1 MKIIDRIQS
10 GLTLS
15 FEVYPPKADKPL
27 DPLLQTLDRLYSL
40 APDFISCTFGAM
52 GSNKGRNMEVVRSIQ
67 ASGQCEALSHYTCV
81 GNTRADVLAAL
92 SDYADAGVENLL
104 ALRGDFPAGVSATQG
119 EFEHANELIAFIR
132 SHTSRFSLAA
142 ACYPEKHLLAE
153 SIDADIDAL
162 LKKQDA
168 GAAFLMTQLCYS
180 VENYLKFIERARKRG
195 VSLPIVAGVLPL
207 LKKDGL
213 VRMTL
218 SNGCSIPAEV
228 AALVGRYGESEESFR
243 AAGHDFTVSL
253 VQRLIREGASG
264 IHLYTLNRFEDV
276 ADLVCDAGL
285 REKTVSQDN
294 AFSLNHNTL

>member
-15 FEVYPPKADKPL
+15 FEVFPPKSDKPL
-27 DPLLQTLDRLYSL
+27 EPLLDTLEQLYTLS
-40 APDFISCTFGAM
+40 PDFISCTYGAM
-52 GSNKGRNMEVVRSIQ
+52 GSNKGRNLEVVKNIQRS
-67 ASGQCEALSHYTCV
+67 GTCEALSHYTCV
-81 GNTRADVLAAL
+81 GNSKEDVLTAL
-92 SDYADAGVENLL
+92 SEYESAGVENLL
-104 ALRGDFPAGVSATQG
+104 ALRGDFPAGAIQTNGDFS
-119 EFEHANELIAFIR
+119 HANELISFIR
-132 SHTSRFSLAA
+132 SQTDRFSLAA
-142 ACYPEKHLLAE
+142 ACYPEKHLLAP

-162 LKKQDA
+162 LLKQDA

-180 VENYLKFIERARKRG
+180 VENYLRFIDRARKRG
-195 VSLPIVAGVLPL
+195 ISLPIVAGVLPL

-243 AAGHDFTVSL
+243 AAGHAFTVSL
-253 VQRLIREGASG
+253 VQRLVQEGASG

-276 ADLVCDAGL
+276 ADLVIDSGI
-285 REKTVSQDN
+285 RSGR
-294 AFSLNHNTL
+294 

>member
-15 FEVYPPKADKPL
+15 FEVFPPKSDKPL
-27 DPLLQTLDRLYSL
+27 EPLLDTLEQLYTLS
-40 APDFISCTFGAM
+40 PDFISCTYGAM
-52 GSNKGRNMEVVRSIQ
+52 GSNKGRNLEVVKSIQ
-67 ASGQCEALSHYTCV
+67 KSGTCEALSHYTCV
-81 GNTRADVLAAL
+81 GNSKEDVLTAL
-92 SDYADAGVENLL
+92 SEYESAGVENLL
-104 ALRGDFPAGVSATQG
+104 ALRGDFPAGAKQTNGDFS
-119 EFEHANELIAFIR
+119 HANELISFIR
-132 SHTSRFSLAA
+132 SQTDRFSLAA
-142 ACYPEKHLLAE
+142 ACYPEKHLLAP

-162 LKKQDA
+162 LLKQDA

-180 VENYLKFIERARKRG
+180 VENYLRFIDRARKRG

-243 AAGHDFTVSL
+243 AAGHAFTVSL
-253 VQRLIREGASG
+253 VQRLVQEGASG

-276 ADLVCDAGL
+276 ADLVIDSGI
-285 REKTVSQDN
+285 RSGR
-294 AFSLNHNTL
+294 

>member
-1 MKIIDRIQS
+1 MKLCDLLQQKK
-10 GLTLS
+10 TLS

-27 DPLLQTLDRLYSL
+27 EPLMRTLSQLYSL
-40 APDFISCTFGAM
+40 SPDFISCTYGAM
-52 GSNKGRNMEVVRSIQ
+52 GSNKGRNLEIVSAIQ
-67 ASGQCEALSHYTCV
+67 AEGKCEALSHYTCI
-81 GNTRADVLAAL
+81 GNSRADVSEAIAEYR
-92 SDYADAGVENLL
+92 SAGVQNIL
-104 ALRGDFPAGVSATQG
+104 ALRGDFPAGVAHTQG
-119 EFEHANELIAFIR
+119 DFTHANGLIEYI
-132 SHTSRFSLAA
+132 HTNENDLCIAA
-142 ACYPEKHLLAE
+142 ACYPEKHLLAP

-162 LKKQDA
+162 LLKQDA

-180 VENYLKFIERARKRG
+180 VENYLRFIDRARKRG

-243 AAGHDFTVSL
+243 AAGHAFTVSL
-253 VQRLIREGASG
+253 VQRLVQEGASG

-276 ADLVCDAGL
+276 ADLVIDSGI
-285 REKTVSQDN
+285 RSGR
-294 AFSLNHNTL
+294 

>member
-27 DPLLQTLDRLYSL
+27 APLLNTLERLYSL
-40 APDFISCTFGAM
+40 TPDFISCTYGAM
-52 GSNKGRNMEVVRSIQ
+52 GSNKGRNLEVVRSIQ
-67 ASGQCEALSHYTCV
+67 SSGKCEALSHYTCV
-81 GNTRADVLAAL
+81 GNSRADVLNAL
-92 SDYADAGVENLL
+92 MDYTEAGVENLL
-104 ALRGDFPAGVSATQG
+104 ALRGDFPAGVTQTRG
-119 EFEHANELIAFIR
+119 DFSFANELIAFIR
-132 SHTSRFSLAA
+132 MQTDRFSLAA
-142 ACYPEKHLLAE
+142 ACYPEKHLLAD

-180 VENYLKFIERARKRG
+180 VENYLRFIDRARKRG
-195 VSLPIVAGVLPL
+195 VTLPIVAGVLPL
-207 LKKDGL
+207 IKKDGL

-243 AAGHDFTVSL
+243 AAGHHFTVSL
-253 VQRLIREGASG
+253 VSRMIQEGASG
-264 IHLYTLNRFEDV
+264 IHLYTLNQFEDV
-276 ADLVCDAGL
+276 ADLVVDAGM
-285 REKTVSQDN
+285 REKPI
-294 AFSLNHNTL
+294 

>member
-15 FEVYPPKADKPL
+15 FEVFPPKSDKPL
-27 DPLLQTLDRLYSL
+27 EPLLDTLEQLYALS
-40 APDFISCTFGAM
+40 PDFISCTYGAM
-52 GSNKGRNMEVVRSIQ
+52 GSNKGRNLEVVKSIQ
-67 ASGQCEALSHYTCV
+67 KSGKCEALSHYTCV
-81 GNTRADVLAAL
+81 GNSKEDVLTAL
-92 SDYADAGVENLL
+92 MEYESAGVENLL
-104 ALRGDFPAGVSATQG
+104 ALRGDFPAGVMQTNGDFS
-119 EFEHANELIAFIR
+119 HANELISFIR
-132 SHTSRFSLAA
+132 SRTDRFSIAA
-142 ACYPEKHLLAE
+142 ACYPEKHLLAQ

-162 LKKQDA
+162 LLKQDA

-180 VENYLKFIERARKRG
+180 VENYLRFIDRARKRG
-195 VSLPIVAGVLPL
+195 VSLPIVVGVLPL

-243 AAGHDFTVSL
+243 AAGHAFTVSL
-253 VQRLIREGASG
+253 VQRLILEGANG

-276 ADLVCDAGL
+276 ADLVIDSGI
-285 REKTVSQDN
+285 RSGR
-294 AFSLNHNTL
+294 

>member
-15 FEVYPPKADKPL
+15 FEVFPPKSDKPL
-27 DPLLQTLDRLYSL
+27 DPLLATLEQLYTLS
-40 APDFISCTFGAM
+40 PDFISCTYGAM
-52 GSNKGRNMEVVRSIQ
+52 GSNKGRNLEVVKSIQ
-67 ASGQCEALSHYTCV
+67 QSGRSEALSHYTCV
-81 GNTRADVLAAL
+81 GNSKDDVLAAL
-92 SDYADAGVENLL
+92 RDYESVGVENLL
-104 ALRGDFPAGVSATQG
+104 ALRGDFPAGAMQTNGDFS
-119 EFEHANELIAFIR
+119 HANELISFIR
-132 SHTSRFSLAA
+132 SRTDRFSLAA

-153 SIDADIDAL
+153 SMDADINAL
-162 LKKQDA
+162 KKKQDA

-180 VENYLKFIERARKRG
+180 VENYLRFIDRARKRRIT
-195 VSLPIVAGVLPL
+195 LPIVAGVLPL

-243 AAGHDFTVSL
+243 TAGHAFTVSL
-253 VQRLIREGASG
+253 VQRLIQEGSSG

-276 ADLVCDAGL
+276 ANLVFDAGI
-285 REKTVSQDN
+285 RAK
-294 AFSLNHNTL
+294 A